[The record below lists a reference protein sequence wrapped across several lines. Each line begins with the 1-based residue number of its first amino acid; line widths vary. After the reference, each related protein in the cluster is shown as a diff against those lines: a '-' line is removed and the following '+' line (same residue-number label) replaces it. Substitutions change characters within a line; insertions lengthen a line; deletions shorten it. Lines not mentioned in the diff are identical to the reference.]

1 MTTHGKNVVKQHDN
15 IGVRR
20 KITVHNK
27 RPLQKLGI
35 SRATSVSSGYT
46 VFNINYGSIDN
57 IVEAGRHVPANLI
70 ESVIEFY

>member
-1 MTTHGKNVVKQHDN
+1 MTAHGKNIVKQHDN
-15 IGVRR
+15 IDIWR
-20 KITVHNK
+20 KSASHDK

-35 SRATSVSSGYT
+35 SGATSVSSGYT

-70 ESVIEFY
+70 ESVIKFC